1 MSQENVQ
8 NTDTPQEGQGADS
21 GEQYASLEEAVFG
34 EGFVESTG
42 ESAFNNGNEGNTETA
57 PQEGQ
62 PVQDNVVED
71 NQQSRE
77 VANDD
82 RRYQY
87 WQSQADKMANENKA
101 LKNQI
106 AQTTQ
111 QQSSPVQEQPNDNSE
126 NFPPPPG
133 KPNQPRHYSREEAYN
148 DPQSDSAR
156 YLDELETWRDDM
168 TEYNTL
174 RTQYQEA
181 VVEERMQAQENAR
194 VAEAQKQQAFQAK
207 KAQEHN
213 IKEHVMANYGMNEAE
228 TQDFMQ
234 TMSNPKSLNIDNLVQ
249 LYRLQRGGAPT
260 QVASNPEPSPDFQ
273 QYQNAQQVPSP
284 MGVMPSG
291 QTNEDSRS
299 LEDKIMDTMIG
310 NFNSKNPWK

>member
-8 NTDTPQEGQGADS
+8 NTDTPQESQNT
-21 GEQYASLEEAVFG
+21 EYASLEEAVFG
-34 EGFVESTG
+34 EGFVDSTG

-62 PVQDNVVED
+62 PVQDNAIED
-71 NQQSRE
+71 TQQPAE

-106 AQTTQ
+106 AQVGQ
-111 QQSSPVQEQPNDNSE
+111 QQTRPVQEQPQDNAE
-126 NFPPPPG
+126 NFPPPPA
-133 KPNQPRHYSREEAYN
+133 KPEKPRHYSREEAYA

-156 YLDELETWRDDM
+156 YLDDVEVWRDDM

-181 VVEERMQAQENAR
+181 VVEERMQAQDNAR
-194 VAEAQKQQAFQAK
+194 IAEAQKQQAFQAK
-207 KAQEHN
+207 KTQERS

-249 LYRLQRGGAPT
+249 LYRLQKGGAPVQ
-260 QVASNPEPSPDFQ
+260 QVTSNPEPSPEFQ

-299 LEDKIMDTMIG
+299 FEDKIMDTMIG